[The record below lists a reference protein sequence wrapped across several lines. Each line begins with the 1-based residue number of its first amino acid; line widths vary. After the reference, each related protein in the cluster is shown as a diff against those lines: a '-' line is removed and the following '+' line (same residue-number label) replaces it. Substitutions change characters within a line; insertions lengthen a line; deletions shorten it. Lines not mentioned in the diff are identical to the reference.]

1 MHEKYVNIHSSF
13 HTAICI
19 IMILSIIKAGSHLL
33 VHEPNFPQQLS
44 LLVLPNITN
53 NTVTKC
59 NTNKLDSHGIHI
71 YEPKRS

>member
-1 MHEKYVNIHSSF
+1 MHEKDINMHSFF

-33 VHEPNFPQQLS
+33 IHEPNFPEQLS
-44 LLVLPNITN
+44 LLVLPNITD
-53 NTVTKC
+53 NTGTKC

-71 YEPKRS
+71 YDPKPS